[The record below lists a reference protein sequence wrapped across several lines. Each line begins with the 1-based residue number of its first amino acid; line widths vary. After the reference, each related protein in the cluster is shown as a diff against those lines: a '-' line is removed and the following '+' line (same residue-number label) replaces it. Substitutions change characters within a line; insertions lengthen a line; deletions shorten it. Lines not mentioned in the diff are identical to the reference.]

1 MQPFLRSERLN
12 QWRLQKGKS
21 SKAARPKRSWGMGKV
36 QPGAD
41 VFLILMG
48 AALVFPMHERF
59 AFLEVS
65 TVRRKN
71 QVNVLCKTPADFAIS
86 TVAYFFI
93 GYAAANGVTFF
104 MSAKD
109 ISGAATFDGNGQSL
123 IKFFFLCRFAAA
135 NPAIISGGIAE
146 HARF

>member
-1 MQPFLRSERLN
+1 
-12 QWRLQKGKS
+12 
-21 SKAARPKRSWGMGKV
+21 MGKI

-48 AALVFPMHERF
+48 ATLVFLMHEGF

-65 TVRRKN
+65 TVRRKS
-71 QVNVLCKTPADFAIS
+71 QINVLCKIPADFAIS
-86 TVAYFFI
+86 TVVYFFI
-93 GYAAANGVTFF
+93 GYAAANGVAFL

-123 IKFFFLCRFAAA
+123 IKFFLLCRFADAI
-135 NPAIISGGIAE
+135 PAIISGGIAE
-146 HARF
+146 HAKF